1 MNKTMKTLILLS
13 LSWIALSAFAAT
25 EAQVTYVGNHAEP
38 DSTLQALAE
47 TPAAKHRF
55 RVGDTIVISRQQTH
69 YLTGEHIDSWV
80 YDVRH
85 RIKRVGSR
93 RFPKGLYL
101 QGINSWI
108 SRGDVLIAP
117 PPVPVTTPAPE
128 PAVAVQH
135 VVEPEPAPVVEPKP
149 EPEPEVHE
157 SVAEFPAEP
166 VATEPVIVAEPEPAP
181 QPEVV
186 AEPEPVIVNEPE
198 AKRQFNRF
206 GIGLRGGAASM
217 MQQTIESANGRW
229 QIGFD
234 ALLDLQYAHY
244 WQRGNKPACGILTG
258 LSIGYVRNGVKA
270 NGDRT
275 FDIQDEDRD
284 SVRYTITGADA
295 TELDGSVLVEVPVMF
310 SMIAGEHFFLNIG
323 PRVSL
328 PVFSHYDQTLTTTHI
343 DAWNMTKNVH
353 VPDQLITG
361 KVTDD
366 LLRQKG
372 STKLARL
379 NILLSCE
386 LGYEQPLKNGQSIG
400 IGLYGDYSVFS
411 LYPNDPTSKDLIGI
425 VPPSAIAPAAV
436 SIAPLTE
443 ALVSRN
449 GLGFFDCGLKLI
461 YHFKVW

>member
-1 MNKTMKTLILLS
+1 MNKTIKTLILLS
-13 LSWIALSAFAAT
+13 VSWITLSAFAASAP
-25 EAQVTYVGNHAEP
+25 EAPTTYVGNHAEP
-38 DSTLQALAE
+38 DSTLQARAT
-47 TPAAKHRF
+47 TPANDHRF
-55 RVGDTIVISRQQTH
+55 RVGDTIVISKQQTH

-93 RFPKGLYL
+93 RFPRGLYL

-108 SRGDVLIAP
+108 SPKDVLMP
-117 PPVPVTTPAPE
+117 PPVIPVADPEQQPSQEQKVAPAQEPAPE
-128 PAVAVQH
+128 PTPVAK
-135 VVEPEPAPVVEPKP
+135 PEPAPV
-149 EPEPEVHE
+149 
-157 SVAEFPAEP
+157 
-166 VATEPVIVAEPEPAP
+166 VAEPEPAP
-181 QPEVV
+181 QPAVAEPAVV
-186 AEPEPVIVNEPE
+186 AEPEPVAAEAE

-217 MQQTIESANGRW
+217 MQQTIAPANGQW

-244 WQRGNKPACGILTG
+244 WQRGSKPACGILTG
-258 LSIGYVRNGVKA
+258 LSVGYARNGVKA

-275 FDIQDEDRD
+275 FDIQDEDLD
-284 SVRYTITGADA
+284 DIRYTVTGADA
-295 TELDGSVLVEVPVMF
+295 TEQDGSVLIEVPVLF
-310 SMIAGEHFFLNIG
+310 SMIAAEHFFLNIG

-328 PVFSHYDQTLTTTHI
+328 PVFSHYDQTLAPTHI
-343 DAWNMTKNVH
+343 DAWNRTKNVH
-353 VPDQLITG
+353 VTDQLITG

-372 STKLARL
+372 ATKLARL
-379 NILLSCE
+379 NVLLSCE
-386 LGYEQPLKNGQSIG
+386 LGYEQPLKNGQAIG

-411 LYPNDPTSKDLIGI
+411 LYPGNPTGKELIGI
-425 VPPSAIAPAAV
+425 VPPSSASPALV
-436 SIAPLTE
+436 SVAPLTE
-443 ALVSRN
+443 ALVPRN

>member
-1 MNKTMKTLILLS
+1 MNKTIKTLILLS
-13 LSWIALSAFAAT
+13 VSWITVTAFAAT
-25 EAQVTYVGNHAEP
+25 APEAPTTYVGNHAEP
-38 DSTLQALAE
+38 DSTLQARAII
-47 TPAAKHRF
+47 PAPDHRF
-55 RVGDTIVISRQQTH
+55 RVGDTIVISKQQTH
-69 YLTGEHIDSWV
+69 YLTGEHIDAWV

-93 RFPKGLYL
+93 RFPRGLYL

-108 SRGDVLIAP
+108 SPKDVLMAP
-117 PPVPVTTPAPE
+117 PIEPVSAPTQQPAQEQKVAPVQEPTP
-128 PAVAVQH
+128 VAK
-135 VVEPEPAPVVEPKP
+135 PEPAPV
-149 EPEPEVHE
+149 
-157 SVAEFPAEP
+157 
-166 VATEPVIVAEPEPAP
+166 VAEPEPAP
-181 QPEVV
+181 QPAVV
-186 AEPEPVIVNEPE
+186 AEHEPEVQASVAEAPAEPVAVDPE

-217 MQQTIESANGRW
+217 MQQTIAPANGQW

-244 WQRGNKPACGILTG
+244 WQRGSKPACGILTG
-258 LSIGYVRNGVKA
+258 LSVGYARNGVKA

-275 FDIQDEDRD
+275 FDIQDEDLD
-284 SVRYTITGADA
+284 DIRYTVTGADA
-295 TELDGSVLVEVPVMF
+295 TEHDGSVLIEVPVLF
-310 SMIAGEHFFLNIG
+310 SMIAAEHFFLNIG

-328 PVFSHYDQTLTTTHI
+328 PVFSHYDQTLAPTHI
-343 DAWNMTKNVH
+343 DAWNRTKNVH
-353 VPDQLITG
+353 VTDQLITG

-372 STKLARL
+372 ATKLARL

-386 LGYEQPLKNGQSIG
+386 LGYEQPLKNGQAIG

-411 LYPNDPTSKDLIGI
+411 LYPGNPTGKELIGI
-425 VPPSAIAPAAV
+425 VPPSSASPALV
-436 SIAPLTE
+436 SVAPLTE
-443 ALVSRN
+443 ALVPRN